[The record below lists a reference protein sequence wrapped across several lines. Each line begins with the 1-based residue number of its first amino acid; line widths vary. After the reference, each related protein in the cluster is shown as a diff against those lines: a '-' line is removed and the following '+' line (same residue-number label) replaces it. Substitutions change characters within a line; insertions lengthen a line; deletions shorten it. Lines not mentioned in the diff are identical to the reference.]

1 MPGLTPHKQ
10 TPETVPELV
19 VLCDDADRPIGTA
32 EKELVHTANTP
43 LHQAFSLFLFNPKG
57 ELLLQQRSHLKKTWP
72 LEWSNSCC
80 GHPLPA
86 ESRVHAAHRRVR
98 AELGCEVLNLRLELP
113 DYRYHAEN
121 SGIVENE
128 ICPVF
133 TGLISGEL
141 QPDPLEVEA
150 VRWIGWE
157 VFCQQVSEGCLAV
170 SPWCI
175 EETRLLVA
183 KGFHPM
189 DRMS

>member
-1 MPGLTPHKQ
+1 MPDPVIIIITPQ
-10 TPETVPELV
+10 PAPELV

-32 EKELVHTANTP
+32 EKERVHTANTP

-57 ELLLQQRSHLKKTWP
+57 ELLMQQRSHLKKTWP

-80 GHPLPA
+80 GHPLPG
-86 ESRVHAAHRRVR
+86 ESRVQAVHRRVR
-98 AELGCEVLNLRLELP
+98 AELGCDVLNLHLELP
-113 DYRYHAEN
+113 DYRYRAEK

-141 QPDPLEVEA
+141 YPDPQEVEA
-150 VRWIGWE
+150 VRWIDWAE
-157 VFCQQVSEGCLAV
+157 FCRQVSEGSLAV

-175 EETRLLVA
+175 EETRLLVG
-183 KGFHPM
+183 KGFRP
-189 DRMS
+189 